1 MDTSKAISTAVVN
14 LIVLAGIPLGIY
26 ALFHSLKHKRGI
38 RAVLERAGL
47 CIGETRYLLQAAI
60 ASLAVAIIL
69 FLVPFDLSLMTHE
82 GNAMAGFAGAGI
94 KPLTFLLA
102 LLYGFLQTGFCEELF
117 FRGLI
122 AGSLSRRVKAPWAN
136 ILQALIFLLPHLILL
151 AIAPQAWPLLIVIFA
166 GGLYAGWLRISSG
179 SILAPWLLHAT
190 ANSTMCLVIASRT
203 VAA

>member
-136 ILQALIFLLPHLILL
+136 ILQALIFLLPHLILVPVYWL
-151 AIAPQAWPLLIVIFA
+151 AISIAAYKALVELFVAPYHWEKTKHRAWNNGPGGSQA
-166 GGLYAGWLRISSG
+166 
-179 SILAPWLLHAT
+179 
-190 ANSTMCLVIASRT
+190 
-203 VAA
+203 